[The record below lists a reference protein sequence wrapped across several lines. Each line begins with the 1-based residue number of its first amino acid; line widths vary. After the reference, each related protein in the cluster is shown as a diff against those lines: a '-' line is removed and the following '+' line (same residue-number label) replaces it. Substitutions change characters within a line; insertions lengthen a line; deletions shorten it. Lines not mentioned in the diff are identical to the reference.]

1 MNKLV
6 LIDGNAILHRAYH
19 ALPPLTTKN
28 GELINAVYG
37 FVSMLI
43 RVINDLRPTHLAVCF
58 DRPEPT
64 FRMKEYKDY
73 QAQRPEMDKELSGQI
88 EKLHKTLDAF
98 NIKMFSTAGYE
109 ADDLLGSIAEQ
120 TQNSNVKT
128 QNKNSK
134 IKIDETI
141 IVTGDRDI
149 LQLVND
155 KVKVYLPT
163 KGLSEAKIFG
173 KEEVK
178 EKMGVTPPQIVDYKA
193 LVGDQSDNYPGVTG
207 IGPKTAI
214 NLLSK
219 YKSKEGIYK
228 NLLEIPASTREKL
241 ERDKKNADMSYK
253 LATIVK
259 DVPLE
264 IDLDELSKWDMGSEE
279 GINVFREFGF
289 KTLLNRTMNAGKP
302 NSVGNFKEVND
313 GSSLILKKN
322 LSRDEVEYLALKIAG
337 KIKNAQYAIRGTA
350 SLVLQGINMRVDDVD
365 VVSDKETALSFNKVF
380 KKEMIDEVKYSES
393 DKFKSYFGNF
403 NINNVSVEVMGEW
416 EIRDKRYAISDK
428 KGWGEMYDGSDDEV
442 NMIEINGA
450 KVRVTK
456 PETELKMFA
465 QMQRWTAYQKIK
477 KQIDSQ
483 LQNSLF

>member
-6 LIDGNAILHRAYH
+6 LIDGNAIMHRAYH

-37 FVSMLI
+37 FVSMLL
-43 RVINDLRPTHLAVCF
+43 RVISDLHPTHLAVCF

-64 FRMKEYKDY
+64 FRMKEYKAY

-88 EKLHKTLDAF
+88 EKLHKVLDAF
-98 NIKMFSTAGYE
+98 NIKMFSIAGYE
-109 ADDLLGSIAEQ
+109 ADDLLGTIAKQ
-120 TQNSNVKT
+120 SVRVKPACR
-128 QNKNSK
+128 QAGSEKSRS
-134 IKIDETI
+134 IDEVI

-173 KEEVK
+173 KKEVE
-178 EKMGVTPPQIVDYKA
+178 EKMGVTPSQIVDYKA
-193 LVGDQSDNYPGVTG
+193 LVGDQSDNYPGVSG

-219 YKSKEGIYK
+219 YKSKDGIYK
-228 NLLEIPASTREKL
+228 KLDEVNQNVREKL
-241 ERDKKNADMSYK
+241 EKDKKNADMSYK

-259 DVPLE
+259 DVPVE
-264 IDLDELSKWDMGSEE
+264 VNFDELSKWDMGSEG

-289 KTLLNRTMNAGKP
+289 KTLLNRTMNVGKD
-302 NSVGNFKEVND
+302 K
-313 GSSLILKKN
+313 SLSPSLRKN
-322 LSRDEVEYLALKIAG
+322 LSKGEVETIALKIARKLKG
-337 KIKNAQYAIRGTA
+337 AQYAIRGTA
-350 SLVLQGINMRVDDVD
+350 SMVLQGLDMVVDDID
-365 VVSDKETALSFNKVF
+365 VIADKKTTLLFNKVF
-380 KKEMIDEVKYSES
+380 KKEMVEEVKYSES
-393 DKFKSYFGNF
+393 DKFKSYFGKF
-403 NINNVSVEVMGEW
+403 IIDGVLVEVMGEW
-416 EIRDKRYAISDK
+416 QIRKTPNVRNSKTPI
-428 KGWGEMYDGSDDEV
+428 WGEVYDGSED
-442 NMIEINGA
+442 EINTIDIKGK

-456 PETELKMFA
+456 LETELRCFA

-477 KQIDSQ
+477 KQLEGRNQ
-483 LQNSLF
+483 GSLF